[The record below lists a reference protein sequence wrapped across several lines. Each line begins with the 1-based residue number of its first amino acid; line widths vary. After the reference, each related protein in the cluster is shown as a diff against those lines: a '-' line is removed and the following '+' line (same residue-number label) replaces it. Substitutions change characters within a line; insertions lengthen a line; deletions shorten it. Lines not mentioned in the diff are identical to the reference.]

1 MDKTSIELVFFHEL
15 NLLSIFSVLLLPR
28 KSGPVKVFYYRETR
42 WGSQMAKCFTLLRI
56 FQAKPKKIRNP
67 LLIDTPHCKIFRNF
81 AQLAIVS
88 KKNSHKIR
96 KVIEPL
102 FKGETSDFIDLLTLN
117 IRKSWELS
125 LSELMNVCN
134 VASLET
140 SRTGLPMKNVAI
152 FSSFT
157 NLAEQWEIKTG
168 VPSNNLR
175 KSFEAK
181 NILRHL
187 GSMLL
192 VFQGFF
198 EWISAIIQPPKKP
211 QAQTEQ
217 FRFGTGAAW
226 GVEGNQNGRL
236 DDLFWWRNANISGSR
251 VVYLYDRVDVQPRF
265 SIVKKIKSL
274 GIQSVALNPQRVGD
288 YPELYCGKRKRE
300 FFQLIRDL
308 NLVIFLA
315 VKNFCNKDFQRQI
328 LSQLSWYITRSTNL
342 APSYK
347 HLNLKGIFHHH
358 EVGIDL
364 ISLAA
369 RFAGGVR
376 IGTHWSSFNGICEV
390 NRSHDVFFIWG
401 LHDAKIIIDSG
412 SVSKH
417 LLIVG
422 SIATES
428 YKRTAF
434 EKAEKATIKMKKD
447 GVRYIISLFDS
458 SVESPEFFGF
468 FLRWLIDDPALGLLI
483 KCKDGNWVERTGENQ
498 DSLSD
503 KAIKTGRIYSLDSDA
518 SPADAARI
526 SDFSVGI
533 GSISAVV
540 VAALKGA
547 RVFFLDYERLDE
559 SSQKPYCTLHSLG
572 PNRCVFYN
580 PESLKRAVLEYIDN
594 PETNPYLGDAS
605 PILEKLDP
613 FRDGK
618 ASIRIGNYISWY
630 LEGIDQG
637 WAPLKALEMATRKYS
652 DQWGREYVI
661 KGIDH

>member
-15 NLLSIFSVLLLPR
+15 NLLSIFSVLQLPR
-28 KSGPVKVFYYRETR
+28 KSGAVKVFYYRETR
-42 WGSQMAKCFTLLRI
+42 WGSKMAKYFTLLRI
-56 FQAKPKKIRNP
+56 FQAEPEKIRNP
-67 LLIDTPHCKIFRNF
+67 LLIDTPHCKVFRNF

-140 SRTGLPMKNVAI
+140 SRTGLSIESVAI

-157 NLAEQWEIKTG
+157 NLAKQWKINTG
-168 VPSNNLR
+168 VPSNILQ
-175 KSFEAK
+175 KPFEAK
-181 NILRHL
+181 NFLRHL
-187 GSMLL
+187 GSMFL

-198 EWISAIIQPPKKP
+198 EWISGIIQPSKRP
-211 QAQTEQ
+211 QAETEQ

-226 GVEGNQNGRL
+226 GVRENDNGRL
-236 DDLFWWRNANISGSR
+236 DDLFWWRNTNISGSR
-251 VVYLYDRVDVQPRF
+251 VVYLYDRVDVQPRL
-265 SIVKKIKSL
+265 SIVKKVKSL
-274 GIQSVALNPQRVGD
+274 GIQSVALNPRRVGD
-288 YPELYCGKRKRE
+288 YPELYCGRRKRE

-315 VKNFCNKDFQRQI
+315 IKNFWNKGSQRRI
-328 LSQLSWYITRSTNL
+328 LSQLSWYITQSTNL
-342 APSYK
+342 ASTYK
-347 HLNLKGIFHHH
+347 LLNLKGVFHHD
-358 EVGIDL
+358 EAGLDIV
-364 ISLAA
+364 SLAA
-369 RFAGGVR
+369 HFAGGVR
-376 IGTHWSSFNGICEV
+376 MGTHWSSFSGICEV
-390 NRSHDVFFIWG
+390 GRSHDVFFIWG
-401 LHDAKIIIDSG
+401 LHDAKIILDSG

-422 SIATES
+422 SMATES
-428 YKRTAF
+428 YKKTAF
-434 EKAEKATIKMKKD
+434 KKAEEAAIRMKKG

-483 KCKDGNWVERTGENQ
+483 KCKEGNWIERAGVDQSRLT
-498 DSLSD
+498 D
-503 KAIKTGRIYSLDSDA
+503 KAIKTSRIYSLDSDA
-518 SPADAARI
+518 SPADAGRI

-533 GSISAVV
+533 GNISSVF

-547 RVFFLDYERLDE
+547 RVFYLDYERLDE
-559 SSQKPYCTLHSLG
+559 SNQKPYCTLHSLG
-572 PNRCVFYN
+572 PKRCVFYN
-580 PESLKRAVLEYIDN
+580 PESLKQAVLEYAEN
-594 PETNPYLGDAS
+594 SETNPYLGDAS

-618 ASIRIGNYISWY
+618 ANIRIGNYISWY

-637 WAPLKALEMATRKYS
+637 WDRFKALDIATRKYA

-661 KGIDH
+661 KGIDN